1 MRSKMRSPKITSV
14 KPSIYPALTFNIIRA
29 AALLA
34 SIVVGLILAVFI
46 YHLHADGYKLPFAF
60 LILLITAVFSLL
72 NVLFTTVINCSC
84 GLSPKLSIILNI
96 ILLLLWLLSLAL
108 LSYSMSG
115 TILTKCTTADWAN
128 STGISVCRSY
138 KALFSFTVIGT
149 AAYIA
154 SIALDVIV
162 RRRVNRL
169 GVYNPMESA
178 AMLGEDPADVKL
190 ANRRSDPF
198 AYDPD
203 PTPPVMAGGNHYGDV
218 PAYSHAYSHSY
229 SNSLDNAH
237 AQESSGFLDN
247 AHAGTGPRVR
257 FGSDQGYPPSHTHYD
272 PAGYR

>member
-1 MRSKMRSPKITSV
+1 MRSKMRSNKITSV

-84 GLSPKLSIILNI
+84 GLSPKLSIIFNI

-257 FGSDQGYPPSHTHYD
+257 FGSDQGYPPSQTHYD

>member
-1 MRSKMRSPKITSV
+1 MRSKMRSTKITSV

-29 AALLA
+29 FALLS

-46 YHLHADGYKLPFAF
+46 YHLHADNYKLPFAF

-84 GLSPKLSIILNI
+84 GLSPKLSIIFNI
-96 ILLLLWLLSLAL
+96 IILLLWLLSLAL
-108 LSYSMSG
+108 LSYSMSS
-115 TILTKCTTADWAN
+115 TILTKCTTTDWGN
-128 STGISVCRSY
+128 STGIAVCRSY

-149 AAYIA
+149 ASYIA
-154 SIALDVIV
+154 SVAL
-162 RRRVNRL
+162 RRHR
-169 GVYNPMESA
+169 VYNPMESA

-229 SNSLDNAH
+229 SNSLDHAQ

-257 FGSDQGYPPSHTHYD
+257 FGSDHGGQSQSQTHYD

>member
-154 SIALDVIV
+154 SITLDVIV

-247 AHAGTGPRVR
+247 AHAGTAPRVR
-257 FGSDQGYPPSHTHYD
+257 FGSDQGYPPSQTQYD

>member
-1 MRSKMRSPKITSV
+1 
-14 KPSIYPALTFNIIRA
+14 
-29 AALLA
+29 
-34 SIVVGLILAVFI
+34 
-46 YHLHADGYKLPFAF
+46 
-60 LILLITAVFSLL
+60 
-72 NVLFTTVINCSC
+72 
-84 GLSPKLSIILNI
+84 
-96 ILLLLWLLSLAL
+96 
-108 LSYSMSG
+108 MSG

-257 FGSDQGYPPSHTHYD
+257 FGSDQGYPPSQTHYD